1 MNQKLLKRRM
11 LRKEK
16 GVMDID
22 ITSLMDIMVILLVF
36 LLKSYN
42 PSDLFVD
49 ITKDLD
55 LPASASKELG
65 ENSIIVKMDKQKR
78 IFIDQK
84 EIKVKEEMVEALKV
98 KMVELKKYKE
108 MYKKAK
114 VDEKDVFLL
123 NLVMDEGLTYQDFK
137 SIMDMAAV
145 AGFNQYKFIVKGKV

>member
-78 IFIDQK
+78 VFVDQK
-84 EIKVKEEMVEALKV
+84 EIKVKEEMVEVLKV
-98 KMVELKKYKE
+98 KMVELRKYKE
-108 MYKKAK
+108 IYKKSK
-114 VDEKDVFLL
+114 VDDKDVFLL
-123 NLVMDEGLTYQDFK
+123 NLVMDEGLTYADFK

>member
-1 MNQKLLKRRM
+1 M

-49 ITKDLD
+49 LTKDISI
-55 LPASASKELG
+55 PASASKELG

-84 EIKVKEEMVEALKV
+84 EIKVKDELVELLKV

-108 MYKKAK
+108 LYKKA
-114 VDEKDVFLL
+114 EKGETTYLL

-137 SIMDMAAV
+137 GIMDMAAL
-145 AGFNQYKFIVKGKV
+145 AGFNQYKFIVKGKA